1 MFAAWSIKP
10 QLWWKIGWKNDS
22 ASANKTNYLEFHGP
36 RPAACCI
43 VNESRGL
50 SSFFLWHWALS
61 RDPRLFQPITY
72 FCFSTVLTWY
82 HVSQDR
88 SLYTWEWR
96 WIRVDVLRFDTEV
109 RLLCSLQADTLTK
122 WEIRG
127 AERHMRGRCVLVHFH
142 IGLKRQKGQLVHS
155 STFHLKSP
163 DGLFLLQNWCAT
175 V

>member
-1 MFAAWSIKP
+1 MEEWFSLCKQNQVSWVSRA
-10 QLWWKIGWKNDS
+10 
-22 ASANKTNYLEFHGP
+22 KTSCPSYCKRKQRTVIL
-36 RPAACCI
+36 
-43 VNESRGL
+43 
-50 SSFFLWHWALS
+50 FLWHWALS

-72 FCFSTVLTWY
+72 FCFSSVLTWY

-109 RLLCSLQADTLTK
+109 RLLCSLQADTLAK

-142 IGLKRQKGQLVHS
+142 IGLKRQKGQLVRS

-163 DGLFLLQNWCAT
+163 DGLFLLENWCAT

>member
-1 MFAAWSIKP
+1 MEEWFSLCKQN
-10 QLWWKIGWKNDS
+10 QLSWVSRAKTSCLLYCKWKQRTVI
-22 ASANKTNYLEFHGP
+22 L
-36 RPAACCI
+36 
-43 VNESRGL
+43 
-50 SSFFLWHWALS
+50 FLWHWALS

-122 WEIRG
+122 WESRG

-163 DGLFLLQNWCAT
+163 DRLFLLQNWCAT